1 MGKDWG
7 KTGYEG
13 YDRTENL
20 KAIAA
25 LGSHVKALLYKVDE
39 RQNFT
44 DEVFTSVLNQG
55 SDMVSAFAVMYG
67 VNDGCFYAS
76 MTVLGINAAVRLVIG
91 LATYCS
97 EDVVT
102 KSTCKVVA
110 GLGWGMI
117 EPVSGNAILASGL
130 ESIEHDI
137 YDYAA
142 IGGTTAA
149 RDRAA
154 ARNERADAEGEHD
167 ALVQKLKTRMRVEF
181 TMAILEDLP
190 ELVIDVV
197 FAASLDGD
205 EALSFA
211 DIALLVFG
219 AVLSLY
225 HIAKCI
231 WTYITFRSIL
241 REVKG
246 MTAEQALA
254 SVVTDAEEKYGF

>member
-1 MGKDWG
+1 
-7 KTGYEG
+7 
-13 YDRTENL
+13 
-20 KAIAA
+20 
-25 LGSHVKALLYKVDE
+25 
-39 RQNFT
+39 
-44 DEVFTSVLNQG
+44 
-55 SDMVSAFAVMYG
+55 
-67 VNDGCFYAS
+67 
-76 MTVLGINAAVRLVIG
+76 
-91 LATYCS
+91 
-97 EDVVT
+97 
-102 KSTCKVVA
+102 
-110 GLGWGMI
+110 
-117 EPVSGNAILASGL
+117 
-130 ESIEHDI
+130 
-137 YDYAA
+137 
-142 IGGTTAA
+142 
-149 RDRAA
+149 
-154 ARNERADAEGEHD
+154 
-167 ALVQKLKTRMRVEF
+167 MRVEF

-197 FAASLDGD
+197 FAASLDGS